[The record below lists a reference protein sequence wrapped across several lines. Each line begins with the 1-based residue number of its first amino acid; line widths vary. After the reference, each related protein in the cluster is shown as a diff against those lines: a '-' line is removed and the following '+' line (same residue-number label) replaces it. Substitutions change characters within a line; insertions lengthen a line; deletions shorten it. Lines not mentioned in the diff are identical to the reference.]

1 MTVHIEFSQAF
12 IAVRPLR
19 DGLAFLS
26 ARRYNWVPSSGC
38 GLFPSRA
45 AFLAIASGA
54 DPQSPSGRMSGG
66 VSRVAFQEHAAG
78 DQIVAELSERL
89 QTPISTGELERRWA
103 AVRAAMEAEK
113 IDVLL
118 MQNNNDYMGGYV
130 KYFTDLPATNGYPLT
145 VVFPRDDL
153 MTLVS
158 QGPFG
163 GVNTPTANGD
173 GIARG
178 VKQWLTT
185 PSYASCH
192 YTATYDPELAGAALA
207 HYAGGTI
214 GLLGTYQMSF
224 ALVDHLRNGRFSNTR
239 FVDASDLVDR
249 IKTIKSPE
257 ERALIRRTA
266 AMQDGAMRAAFAAVE
281 PGMRDREIAA
291 IAQCYSQRHGSEN
304 GIYLCASMPPDRP
317 AHFSQRHFQN
327 RVIEEGDVVA
337 LLVEDSGPG
346 GMYTELGRT
355 CVVGKA
361 SQELKDEFA
370 FTLDARRFNLGL
382 LKPGTPCKEIF
393 AAYNDFMRKNGRP
406 EEKRLHCHGQGYDL
420 VERPLIRQDEPMAIA
435 EHMNIVVHPTYIRGH
450 VHSWVCDNYLIETN
464 GPSERLHR
472 FPEILTELG

>member
-1 MTVHIEFSQAF
+1 MEQ
-12 IAVRPLR
+12 
-19 DGLAFLS
+19 
-26 ARRYNWVPSSGC
+26 
-38 GLFPSRA
+38 
-45 AFLAIASGA
+45 
-54 DPQSPSGRMSGG
+54 
-66 VSRVAFQEHAAG
+66 
-78 DQIVAELSERL
+78 LSERL
-89 QTPISTGELERRWA
+89 QTPISTAELERRWA
-103 AVRAAMEAEK
+103 AVRAAMERDK

-153 MTLVS
+153 MTMVS

-163 GVNTPTANGD
+163 GGNPTASGD
-173 GIARG
+173 GVARG

-185 PSYASCH
+185 PSYASCV
-192 YTATYDPELAGAALA
+192 YTANYDPELAAKALA
-207 HYAGGTI
+207 PYAGGTI

-224 ALVDHLRNGRFSNTR
+224 ALVDYLQKGRFSNSR

-249 IKTIKSPE
+249 IKVIKSAE
-257 ERALIRRTA
+257 ERELVRRAA

-281 PGMRDREIAA
+281 PGMRDRDIAA

-304 GIYLCASMPPDRP
+304 GIYLCASMPADKP
-317 AHFSQRHFQN
+317 AQFSQRHFQN
-327 RVIEEGDVVA
+327 RVIQKGDTVA

-361 SQELKDEFA
+361 SQEIKDEFA
-370 FTLDARRFNLGL
+370 FALEARKFNLNL
-382 LKPGTPCKEIF
+382 LKPGTPCAEIF

-420 VERPLIRQDEPMAIA
+420 VERPLIRNDEPMNI
-435 EHMNIVVHPTYIRGH
+435 EKDMNIVVHPTYIRGH
-450 VHSWVCDNYLIETN
+450 VLSWVCDNYLIEAN
-464 GPSERLHR
+464 GPSERLHH
-472 FPEILTELG
+472 FPEIITELG